1 MRDPQPLSAA
11 ISELISKRGLAVRLG
26 NVEVATAWKRVAGE
40 RIARDSR
47 VLSLRDGTIHIG
59 VTNSALLN
67 ELVSFHSHQLL
78 AALRIE
84 CCGIELEQL
93 RFQLKTSQ

>member
-11 ISELISKRGLAVRLG
+11 ISELFAKRGLAARRG
-26 NVEVATAWKRVAGE
+26 NEEVAVAWRRVAGE

-47 VLSLRDGTIHIG
+47 ILSLRDGTIHIS
-59 VTNSALLN
+59 VTSSALLN
-67 ELVSFHSHQLL
+67 ELVSFHSQQLL
-78 AALRIE
+78 ADMQTE
-84 CCGIELEQL
+84 CSEIELKQL